1 MLNINRAILLG
12 LAAAVMLALS
22 TLPAIA
28 GQGSVSPDAAAKVA
42 PQETG
47 TIQPSEFFSEGA
59 HVANGASLRNASE
72 ATIRLRGLPANATI
86 EQAILYWD
94 FTSLATPG
102 FAQSHVLF
110 NSVTPTV
117 PSPLPPT
124 IVPGVIVGSGADPCW
139 FGGANFVYKGD
150 VTLWVKGNGDY
161 RVGLLK
167 GATSSTNGAD
177 PWGPSAPTA
186 GPLAEGATLV
196 VIYESTLQSEG
207 QVFVYD
213 SGLSGTEF
221 IDLAGLTYTLG
232 GLPTPPGKGTSIFT
246 EIGADGQ
253 VGRSLTEG
261 ITGKTT
267 TLNAAVIAG
276 PGGTNLDS
284 DWDGLDGVPLNQ
296 LWDTH
301 SHDVSG
307 KLVASPDTVTIG
319 GGGGDCLVSVA
330 NVITIR

>member
-1 MLNINRAILLG
+1 
-12 LAAAVMLALS
+12 VMLSLTA
-22 TLPAIA
+22 LPAIA
-28 GQGSVSPDAAAKVA
+28 GQGFVSPDAAAKVA
-42 PQETG
+42 AQDSG

-72 ATIRLRGLPANATI
+72 STIRLRGLPDNATI

-94 FTSLATPG
+94 FTSLTTPG
-102 FAQSHVLF
+102 FSQSHVLF
-110 NSVTPTV
+110 NSVTPSL
-117 PSPLPPT
+117 PSPLPPA
-124 IVPGVIVGSGADPCW
+124 IIPGVLVGSGADPCW

-150 VTLWVKGNGDY
+150 VTFFVKGNGDY
-161 RVGLLK
+161 RVGLFR
-167 GATSSTNGAD
+167 GSASATNGAD

-196 VIYESTLQSEG
+196 VIYESTVQSEG
-207 QVFVYD
+207 QVFVFD
-213 SGLSGTEF
+213 VGLSGTEF
-221 IDLAGLTYTLG
+221 IDLSGLTYTLG
-232 GLPTPPGKGTSIFT
+232 GLPTPNGKGTSIFT

-253 VGRSLTEG
+253 VGRSVTEG

-267 TLNAAVIAG
+267 TLNGAVIAG

-301 SHDVSG
+301 SHDVTG
-307 KLVASPDTVTIG
+307 KLTASPDTVTIG
-319 GGGGDCLVSVA
+319 GGGGDCLVTVA
-330 NVITIR
+330 DVITIR